1 MPVKIRKA
9 EITDVPAILAL
20 IQELAVFEKAP
31 EQVINTTAQLVQ
43 DGFGTSPLYICFVAE
58 LQDQIIGMS
67 FCYTRYSTWK
77 GPCLYLE
84 DLIITEA
91 YRGKGYGKLLFEYT
105 LQYAKSH
112 QFKRLQWQI
121 LDWNESAIDFYKGFN
136 SQFDAEWLNAFIDC

>member
-43 DGFGTSPLYICFVAE
+43 DGFGASPLYICFVAE

-84 DLIITEA
+84 DLIVTDA
-91 YRGKGYGKLLFEYT
+91 YRGKGYGKLLFEHT

-112 QFKRLQWQI
+112 HYKRLQWQV

>member
-43 DGFGTSPLYICFVAE
+43 DGFGASPLYICFVAE

-84 DLIITEA
+84 DLIVTEA
-91 YRGKGYGKLLFEYT
+91 YRGKGYGKLLFEHT
-105 LQYAKSH
+105 LQFAKSH
-112 QFKRLQWQI
+112 HYKRLQWQV

>member
-9 EITDVPAILAL
+9 EINDVPAILAL

-31 EQVINTTAQLVQ
+31 EQVINTIAQLEH
-43 DGFGTSPLYICFVAE
+43 DGFGASPLYICFVAE

-84 DLIITEA
+84 DLIVTEA

-105 LQYAKSH
+105 LQYATSH
-112 QFKRLQWQI
+112 HYKRLQWQV

>member
-1 MPVKIRKA
+1 MRVKIRRA
-9 EITDVPAILAL
+9 EITDMPAILAL

-31 EQVINTTAQLVQ
+31 EQVINTIAQLEQ
-43 DGFGTSPLYICFVAE
+43 DGFGASPLYICFVAE
-58 LQDQIIGMS
+58 LQDQTIGMS

-112 QFKRLQWQI
+112 QFKRLQWQV

>member
-9 EITDVPAILAL
+9 DITDVPAILAL

-31 EQVINTTAQLVQ
+31 EQVINTIAQLEQ
-43 DGFGTSPLYICFVAE
+43 DGFGASPLYICFVAE

-84 DLIITEA
+84 DLIVTEA

-112 QFKRLQWQI
+112 RYKRLQWQV